1 MAGRTKGTL
10 SNAAAP
16 TIVRGMTGEQQP
28 GAGLTG
34 GGELPGWV
42 LAIMSVLGWATML
55 AMMLASFYGFVQA
68 MTVILTDGIM
78 AMLVLVA
85 AGGYG
90 YAIFRLVAPE
100 DTPRLLGLATGAAL
114 GLWLLSTAVLTLGS
128 AVGGALSVH
137 VWWPIIAAGVLLA
150 LVQAHRALGRA
161 QIRPR
166 LSGGSLVWVLAA
178 VAAGIWLAGA
188 TMPPGWMGNLT
199 ADAYDVLEYHLQLP
213 REYYHAGRVQTL
225 THNVYSHYPLGVEM
239 LFLLGMCLRGGA
251 YEGIYLAQMMGGLF
265 AAVAVVGVFGGLR
278 GTASEP
284 GLAESFRARAAVP
297 LLATA
302 PWVIYLSWL
311 AMAELGQIC
320 YLALA
325 LVWLRVWLRRPSAR
339 TAGWIGAMLGAAC
352 AVKYLSVGLIVAP
365 AAAVMLAASLR
376 SLRRMR
382 QVAVAGA
389 LTLLLFSPWLI
400 RNAAATGNPVFP
412 LATSTFGNGHLSVES
427 AQRWRDGHAPGQHP
441 PVPAPPDYQPPER
454 RISRAARFSAFLFE
468 RPLLGHPV
476 LTWGFVFVLMGTIAA
491 MVARPRGV
499 AGWDWAL
506 LGVLAIQMV
515 VWALFT
521 RDMPAR
527 FVAVSV
533 VPMSLLCA
541 GGLARLACV
550 REVRWLRQSAGLGGY
565 WGLAPAGLL
574 LLATSALNLGSAG
587 KYYRASMAVWG
598 KVEIPPAGVP
608 GALFA
613 EVSGY
618 YRDANALGP
627 QSRLM
632 LIGEAKGFFF
642 PAGTIYAT
650 VFDDH
655 PFQEALAGG
664 DPAGAL
670 SRAGVTHVFVAWPEI
685 SRLAETY
692 GWPAEISAE
701 RLRQLFAGWPVVASQ
716 PPEETTKIFT
726 LYAVPPPAGSGPGE
740 AQSQDAPGP
749 AGSPGLPPA
758 GQGQ

>member
-1 MAGRTKGTL
+1 
-10 SNAAAP
+10 
-16 TIVRGMTGEQQP
+16 MTGEQQP
-28 GAGLTG
+28 AAPAVGSGS
-34 GGELPGWV
+34 ELPGWV
-42 LAIMSVLGWATML
+42 LAIMSLLGWVTML

-78 AMLVLVA
+78 AVLVLVA

-90 YAIFRLVAPE
+90 YAIFRLAAPE
-100 DTPRLLGLATGAAL
+100 GTPRLLGLATAAAL
-114 GLWLLSTAVLTLGS
+114 GLWLLSTAVLVVGS
-128 AVGGALSVH
+128 AVGGALTGY
-137 VWWPIIAAGVLLA
+137 VWWPIVAVGVLLA
-150 LVQAHRALGRA
+150 LIQAHRALGRA

-166 LSGGSLVWVLAA
+166 LSGGSLVWVLVA

-199 ADAYDVLEYHLQLP
+199 ADSYDVLEYHLQLP

-225 THNVYSHYPLGVEM
+225 THNIYSHYPLGVEM

-284 GLAESFRARAAVP
+284 ALAESFRARAAVP

-325 LVWLRVWLRRPSAR
+325 LVWLRLWLRRPSAR

-365 AAAVMLAASLR
+365 VAAIMLAVSLR
-376 SLRRMR
+376 SPRRLR
-382 QVAVAGA
+382 QVGLAGA

-412 LATSTFGNGHLSVES
+412 LATNIFGNGHLSVES
-427 AQRWRDGHAPGQHP
+427 ARRWRDGHAPGYHP
-441 PVPAPPDYQPPER
+441 PVPQPPDYQPPER
-454 RISRAARFSAFLFE
+454 RISRAVRFSAFLFE

-491 MVARPRGV
+491 MLARPRGV

-521 RDMPAR
+521 HDMPAR

-574 LLATSALNLGSAG
+574 LVATSALNLGSAG

-608 GALFA
+608 GALLA
-613 EVSGY
+613 ERAPD
-618 YRDANALGP
+618 YRDANALGGE
-627 QSRLM
+627 SRLM
-632 LIGEAKGFFF
+632 LVGEARGFYF
-642 PAGTIYAT
+642 PPGTIYAT
-650 VFDDH
+650 AFDDH
-655 PFQEALAGG
+655 PYREALAGR

-670 SRAGVTHVFVAWPEI
+670 SRAGVTHVFVAWLEI
-685 SRLAETY
+685 RRLTYTY
-692 GWPAEISAE
+692 GWPAEMSAE
-701 RLRQLFAGWPVVASQ
+701 RLRQLFAGWHVVAAFQ
-716 PPEETTKIFT
+716 PPEEPTEIFT
-726 LYAVPPPAGSGPGE
+726 LYAVPSPGGSKPGKG
-740 AQSQDAPGP
+740 QSQGAPEP
-749 AGSPGLPPA
+749 AGSPGLSPT
-758 GQGQ
+758 GRRQ